1 MIAGR
6 SVSLIVLTLF
16 VLGGC
21 LDAAEPAGTSS
32 ARRIGGSRT
41 NADPLDVIQ
50 ANKPAV
56 CNDVVNGID
65 LQAAT
70 MGNLQVAMTEG
81 LLTAVDLVDAYYA
94 RFLAFDEA
102 GPKLNSIQR
111 FNPLAWDIAKQLDDE
126 RAAGNVRGPL
136 HGIPIMLKDNVGTN
150 DMPTTAGSI
159 ALENNLPVQ
168 DATITARLRDAGAI
182 ILGKAQLSEF
192 ANWVDLSMPS
202 GYSSLGGQVVN
213 AYNWSR
219 TPSGSS
225 SGSGVLT
232 SMAFSA
238 GSIGSETSGSILS
251 PSNANSNVGVKPTM
265 GLLSR
270 AGIIPLAENFDVPG
284 PMVRHV
290 YDAAAMLGAMV
301 GEPDPNDP
309 ETAASQGKL
318 PVNNDYIAGLK
329 AGPGSLAGVRL
340 GYVNPGSAIFEE
352 ARKTLTELGAEVV
365 QIQSNQFTSA
375 SSGEIALIPQ
385 EFHQGINDY
394 LLNTERQKPLDIV
407 APDLGAII
415 LFNHQHPDKM
425 KYGQNLI
432 IASEPN
438 AGFGGAFVKPAVDAL
453 ALPVV
458 TGARMGADQMFDE
471 HDVDAIVG
479 QNAPHTGLG
488 AAAGYPTVVVPGG
501 YSGDGTIPVGI
512 SFFGKAFTEDKLLA
526 YAYAYEQATHK
537 RIPPTIQNPKNLEG
551 VCAEFA
557 ATAGQDGAVVLSDP
571 EFPTEIDIAREYF
584 ASRSSRDGLLELT

>member
-1 MIAGR
+1 
-6 SVSLIVLTLF
+6 
-16 VLGGC
+16 
-21 LDAAEPAGTSS
+21 
-32 ARRIGGSRT
+32 
-41 NADPLDVIQ
+41 
-50 ANKPAV
+50 
-56 CNDVVNGID
+56 
-65 LQAAT
+65 
-70 MGNLQVAMTEG
+70 
-81 LLTAVDLVDAYYA
+81 
-94 RFLAFDEA
+94 
-102 GPKLNSIQR
+102 
-111 FNPLAWDIAKQLDDE
+111 
-126 RAAGNVRGPL
+126 
-136 HGIPIMLKDNVGTN
+136 
-150 DMPTTAGSI
+150 GSI
-159 ALENNLPVQ
+159 ALANNLPVN

-202 GYSSLGGQVVN
+202 GYSSLGGQVIN

-232 SMAFSA
+232 SMALSA

-251 PSNANSNVGVKPTM
+251 PSNANSNVGLKPTM

-284 PMVRHV
+284 PMVRNV
-290 YDAAAMLGAMV
+290 YDAAAMLGAMA
-301 GEPDPNDP
+301 GEPDPLDP
-309 ETAASQGKL
+309 ETRAPPNG
-318 PVNNDYIAGLK
+318 DYIAAIK
-329 AGPGSLAGVRL
+329 AMEGVEKPLAGVRL
-340 GYVNPGSAIFEE
+340 GYVNAGSTIFEE
-352 ARKTLTELGAEVV
+352 ARTVLTELGAEVV
-365 QIQSNQFTSA
+365 QIQTNQLTGA
-375 SSGEIALIPQ
+375 STGEIALIPQ

-415 LFNHQHPDKM
+415 LYNSQHPDKV
-425 KYGQNLI
+425 KYGQGLI

-458 TGARMGADQMFDE
+458 TAARAGADKMFDD
-471 HDVDAIVG
+471 HNVDAIIG

-488 AAAGYPTVVVPGG
+488 AAAGYPTVVVPSG

-537 RIPPTIQNPKNLEG
+537 RTPPTVQNPANLEG
-551 VCAEFA
+551 VCGGRTSASGPGGLEVF
-557 ATAGQDGAVVLSDP
+557 SDP
-571 EFPTEIDIAREYF
+571 EFPTETDFAREFF
-584 ASRSSRDGLLELT
+584 ADSSSRDGLLELP